1 VNRRDLLTAED
12 AALLTGVDRAT
23 LRDWTRRGLLPR
35 YGSPRCALYHWHD
48 LAAAKNAAKPR
59 RTERDG
65 GRAA

>member
-1 VNRRDLLTAED
+1 MSRSDLLTAED

-59 RTERDG
+59 RTGRDG
-65 GRAA
+65 GRVA